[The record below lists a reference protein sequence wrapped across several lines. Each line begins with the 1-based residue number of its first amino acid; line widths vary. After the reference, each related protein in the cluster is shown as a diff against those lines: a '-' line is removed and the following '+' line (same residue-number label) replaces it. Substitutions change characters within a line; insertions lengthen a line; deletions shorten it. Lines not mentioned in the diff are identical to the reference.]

1 MENRNNALH
10 YKMYKS
16 GKSIV
21 YAGLATTAA
30 LAGLVLANTNATAV
44 HADATPATEQTA
56 TPAAS
61 TATSAQI
68 SAAQKAVSDASDQVT
83 SASAAVTSA
92 QSAVN
97 SAEQLN
103 SGVTAVNSAN
113 QVYKDAL
120 ANQSNATSDWVD
132 AVNSFQ
138 NANSAAQENIDFA
151 AQHAGFDASSKN
163 AASQATAFYNG
174 VVSDNTAV
182 ASQSQSDYDAASAS
196 AKSLQTQYNVSSAN
210 AQDLSDKVGAI
221 QAQMDAAA
229 VAGDKDSLAVL
240 GGTKQQ
246 LLNQLATANALTSK
260 LQDELKKQQDIMAYY
275 K

>member
-97 SAEQLN
+97 SA
-103 SGVTAVNSAN
+103 N

-196 AKSLQTQYNVSSAN
+196 PKSLQTQYNVSSAN

-260 LQDELKKQQDIMAYY
+260 LQDELKKQQDIMAYH